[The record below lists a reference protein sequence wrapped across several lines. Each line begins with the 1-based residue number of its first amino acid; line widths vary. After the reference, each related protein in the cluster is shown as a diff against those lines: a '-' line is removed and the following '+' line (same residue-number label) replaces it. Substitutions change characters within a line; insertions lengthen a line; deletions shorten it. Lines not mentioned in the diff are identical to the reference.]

1 MGKIYVGNVAGDATE
16 SDLRDLFGRSGK
28 VVSVSLEAQ
37 QNYAYVEM
45 ETAEETAAAVRDTNG
60 KPLRGRALK
69 VNELKIKTTVPRP
82 APAGRSGGSRG
93 RSRARSRGRR

>member
-1 MGKIYVGNVAGDATE
+1 MGKIYVGNVALDATE
-16 SDLRDLFGRSGK
+16 TDLRDLFSKSGK
-28 VVSVSLEAQ
+28 VVSVALEPR

-45 ETAEETAAAVRDTNG
+45 ETPEETAAAVRDTNG
-60 KPLRGRALK
+60 RSLHGRELK

-93 RSRARSRGRR
+93 RSRSRSRGRR